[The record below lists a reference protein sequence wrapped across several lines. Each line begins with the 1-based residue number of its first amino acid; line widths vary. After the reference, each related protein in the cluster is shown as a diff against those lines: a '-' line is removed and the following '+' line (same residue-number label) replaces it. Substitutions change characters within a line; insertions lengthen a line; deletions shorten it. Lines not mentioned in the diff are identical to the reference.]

1 MGADPSNL
9 VSDSFS
15 IDIEADESTSSSFV
29 KLEEDGIAPI
39 GFQFCISLP
48 DG

>member
-15 IDIEADESTSSSFV
+15 IDIEADESTSCSFV
-29 KLEEDGIAPI
+29 KLEED
-39 GFQFCISLP
+39 
-48 DG
+48 DNVRR